1 MSSIFATGVSGTIGK
16 HFKNQ
21 VFPINHDLRN
31 LELRNIPDI
40 KIGDRILHAA
50 AVVGPKIVS
59 EDLTTSRKVNVQASR
74 MLAQFAKDNGISRF
88 IYVSTSHVYARSNSL
103 LTELSPVGPNNVYAE
118 QKLEAEREISLV
130 FRDCPEKLCIV
141 RVFSVLDWDV
151 ADFTLGG
158 GIKKLIYDNS
168 NFTLNYGDDIRDFLT
183 PRLIANA
190 LVSISNEALLTG
202 IINLSTGTGLTV
214 KNAARIMLEGSGYKL
229 PENRIVSGNSE
240 YPYVVGDNSK
250 LKKALPDLNLKWI
263 PSRLINPD
271 S

>member
-1 MSSIFATGVSGTIGK
+1 MPSIFATGVSGTIGR

-31 LELRNIPDI
+31 LELRNIPHI
-40 KIGDRILHAA
+40 QIGDCILHAA
-50 AVVGPKIVS
+50 AIVGPKIVS

-74 MLAQFAKDNGISRF
+74 MLAQFAKDNGVSRF

-103 LTELSPVGPNNVYAE
+103 LTELSPTGPNNVYAE
-118 QKLEAEREISLV
+118 QKLEAEGEISLI
-130 FRDCPEKLCIV
+130 FRDCPEQLCIV

-158 GIKKLIYDNS
+158 GIKKLISDNS

-190 LVSISNEALLTG
+190 LVSIANESLLTG

-214 KNAARIMLEGSGYKL
+214 KDAAKIMLEGSGYKL
-229 PENRIVSGNSE
+229 PGNRIVSGNSE

-250 LKKALPDLNLKWI
+250 LKKALPDLNLKWR
-263 PSRLINPD
+263 PSRLINPNA
-271 S
+271 

>member
-31 LELRNIPDI
+31 SELRNIPNI
-40 KIGDRILHAA
+40 KIGDCILHAA

-59 EDLTTSRKVNVQASR
+59 EDLITSHKVNVQASK
-74 MLAQFAKDNGISRF
+74 MLARFARDNGISRF
-88 IYVSTSHVYARSNSL
+88 VYVSTSHVYAHSNSL
-103 LTELSPVGPNNVYAE
+103 LTELSPTGPNNVYAE
-118 QKLEAEREISLV
+118 QKLEAEGEISSV

-158 GIKKLIYDNS
+158 GIKKLISNNS
-168 NFTLNYGDDIRDFLT
+168 NFTLNFGDDIRDFLT

-214 KNAARIMLEGSGYKL
+214 KDAARIMLEGSGYKL
-229 PENRIVSGNSE
+229 PANRIVSGNSD
-240 YPYVVGDNSK
+240 YPYVDGDNSK
-250 LKKALPDLNLKWI
+250 LKAALPDLNLKWI
-263 PSRLINPD
+263 PSRLLNP
-271 S
+271 ST

>member
-1 MSSIFATGVSGTIGK
+1 MPSIFATGVSGTIGR

-31 LELRNIPDI
+31 LELRNIPHI
-40 KIGDRILHAA
+40 QIGDCILHAA
-50 AVVGPKIVS
+50 AIVGPKIVS

-74 MLAQFAKDNGISRF
+74 MLAQFAKDNGVSRF

-103 LTELSPVGPNNVYAE
+103 LTELSPTGPNNVYAE
-118 QKLEAEREISLV
+118 QKLEAEGEISLI
-130 FRDCPEKLCIV
+130 FRDCPEQLCIV

-158 GIKKLIYDNS
+158 GIKKLISDNS

-190 LVSISNEALLTG
+190 LVSIANESLLTG

-214 KNAARIMLEGSGYKL
+214 KDAAKIMLEGSGYKL
-229 PENRIVSGNSE
+229 PGNRIVSGNSE

-250 LKKALPDLNLKWI
+250 LKKALPDLNLKWN
-263 PSRLINPD
+263 PSRLTNPD
-271 S
+271 T